1 MWFDVTML
9 IIGGIA
15 IVAGIAGCFIP
26 VIPGPI
32 VSYCGLLCMAP
43 TAKSPSTTVL
53 VAFGVVT
60 AVVTALDYI
69 VPAIGAK
76 KFNCSKLGVWG
87 CTIGAVVGMFFFP
100 LGLLLG
106 PFLGAVAGELLAKKP
121 VGAAALGGLGALI
134 VVSALISPGIVP
146 CPGTLHGKSGG
157 LGGNRAKRRA
167 AGRRRASGHGADG
180 PGR

>member
-1 MWFDVTML
+1 MAWMWFDVTML

-76 KFNCSKLGVWG
+76 KFNCSKFGVWG

-106 PFLGAVAGELLAKKP
+106 PFLGAFAGELLAKKP
-121 VGAAALGGLGALI
+121 VGAAALGGLGALLGVLSGVVIKI
-134 VVSALISPGIVP
+134 VA
-146 CPGTLHGKSGG
+146 C
-157 LGGNRAKRRA
+157 LGMAVCA
-167 AGRRRASGHGADG
+167 AMNI
-180 PGR
+180 

>member
-1 MWFDVTML
+1 MWLDVAML
-9 IIGGIA
+9 IIGGLA
-15 IVAGIAGCFIP
+15 IVAGIVGCFIP

-32 VSYCGLLCMAP
+32 VAYCGLLCM
-43 TAKSPSTTVL
+43 TATDKSPSTAAL

-87 CTIGAVVGMFFFP
+87 CTIGAIVGIFFFP

-106 PFLGAVAGELLAKKP
+106 PFLGAFIGELLAKKT
-121 VGAAALGGLGALI
+121 VGAAALGGLGALLGVLSG
-134 VVSALISPGIVP
+134 VVIKLIACIGMAVCAALSI
-146 CPGTLHGKSGG
+146 
-157 LGGNRAKRRA
+157 
-167 AGRRRASGHGADG
+167 
-180 PGR
+180 